1 MEHFHDTIGEENW
14 FDYMGLYD
22 SMINHFP
29 DNSHFV
35 EVGSW
40 KGRSAAYMGV
50 EILNSN
56 KCIQFDC
63 VDTWLGSEEHEGTE
77 TGNNIQRDRDWLFNE
92 FRKNTLPIS
101 THINPIR
108 KPSLEASQ
116 LYKDRSLDF
125 VFLDAAH
132 DYENV
137 KNDILSWYPKVKVG
151 GWLAGHDYFLEHFGV
166 KEAVNEVFKE
176 FNFQTQGSCWLIKK

>member
-1 MEHFHDTIGEENW
+1 MLNLNFLKQEDIVSKTEALN
-14 FDYMGLYD
+14 
-22 SMINHFP
+22 
-29 DNSHFV
+29 
-35 EVGSW
+35 
-40 KGRSAAYMGV
+40 
-50 EILNSN
+50 ILKDKN
-56 KCIQFDC
+56 
-63 VDTWLGSEEHEGTE
+63 
-77 TGNNIQRDRDWLFNE
+77 WLFNE

-116 LYKDRSLDF
+116 LYQDRSLDF

-137 KNDILSWYPKVKVG
+137 KNDILSWYPKIKVG

-166 KEAVNEVFKE
+166 KEAADEIFGDKL
-176 FNFQTQGSCWLIKK
+176 QTQGSCWLIRK

>member
-1 MEHFHDTIGEENW
+1 MKHFHHTVGKENW
-14 FDYMGLYD
+14 FDYEKLYQ
-22 SMINHFP
+22 SMVNHFP
-29 DNSHFV
+29 DNSHFGA
-35 EVGSW
+35 VGSW
-40 KGRSAAYMGV
+40 KGRSAAFMGV
-50 EILNSN
+50 EILNQG

-63 VDTWLGSEEHEGTE
+63 VDTWLGSEEHGKIEEGL
-77 TGNNIQRDRDWLFNE
+77 NIQKDNNWLFNE

-132 DYENV
+132 DYKNV
-137 KNDILSWYPKVKVG
+137 KEDILSWYPKVKVG
-151 GWLAGHDYFLEHFGV
+151 GWLTGHDYFLEHFGV
-166 KEAVNEVFKE
+166 KKAVDEIFGDKI
-176 FNFQTQGSCWLIKK
+176 QTEGSCWLIRK